1 MLEIL
6 AKFNFDTTKDS
17 KEMTKSV
24 TSIMEQYLW

>member
-1 MLEIL
+1 ML
-6 AKFNFDTTKDS
+6 AKFNSDTTKDS